1 MRPRRLCRIPRLSAR
16 AVAAA
21 TALLVGS
28 IAACEGGP
36 PAEEA
41 PQGPTAEDSV
51 QMAAQQFDASVFDT
65 IAWDSAG
72 AAHARGGIVFTYSC
86 AKCHGPRGFGDGGFI
101 AEGDTLRPP
110 SFHRAAFP
118 FEEDLGGLRRQIY
131 TGRPGGMPHWGLT
144 GLGYRDVDAVGR
156 YILEVLR

>member
-1 MRPRRLCRIPRLSAR
+1 MRLRPLRRIPHLSAR
-16 AVAAA
+16 ALATG

-28 IAACEGGP
+28 IAACEGAP
-36 PAEEA
+36 PAGEA

-51 QMAAQQFDASVFDT
+51 EMAAAQFDGSVFDT
-65 IAWDSAG
+65 ITWDSAG
-72 AAHARGGIVFTYSC
+72 AAHERGSIVFTYSC

-118 FEEDLGGLRRQIY
+118 FEGDLDGLRLQVY
-131 TGRPGGMPHWGLT
+131 TGRPGGMPHWGLV
-144 GLGYRDVDAVGR
+144 GLGYRDVDAVAR